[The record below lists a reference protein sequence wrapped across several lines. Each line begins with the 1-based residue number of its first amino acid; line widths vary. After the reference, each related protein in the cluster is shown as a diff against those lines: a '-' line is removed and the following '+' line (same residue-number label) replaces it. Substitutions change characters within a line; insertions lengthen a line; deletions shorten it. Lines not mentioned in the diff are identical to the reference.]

1 MSIGTIRKNKAEGLV
16 NNEALALL
24 LSRNNITKVIYYFEK
39 S

>member
-1 MSIGTIRKNKAEGLV
+1 MSIGTIRKNKAETLV

-24 LSRNNITKVIYYFEK
+24 LSRNKLSKGINSFEK